1 MEGVSYVQLNSS
13 AISAAGLT
21 SHQSGPRRSSPVMDG
36 AANVLGMSS
45 SDLRTAMQSGQ
56 SLSSIASSKG
66 ISQDTLIAAMATSIE
81 QANPSISVD
90 QATKVATAIATRTPS
105 SGGTQSPDP
114 NSSVQ
119 GASATGATHG
129 HHGHHR
135 HHAVSAA
142 MDSAAQTLGM
152 TTSDLTASLQN
163 GQSLSSIATSKGVS
177 QTDLINAM
185 STALAGAD
193 SNLSA
198 AQATQ
203 LATAMVNGPSQSSGA
218 SPWATGSAGQS
229 STISIAA

>member
-1 MEGVSYVQLNSS
+1 
-13 AISAAGLT
+13 
-21 SHQSGPRRSSPVMDG
+21 
-36 AANVLGMSS
+36 
-45 SDLRTAMQSGQ
+45 MQSGQ

-90 QATKVATAIATRTPS
+90 QATKVATAIAARTPGS
-105 SGGTQSPDP
+105 ASQAPDP

-119 GASATGATHG
+119 GAGATGATQG

-142 MDSAAQTLGM
+142 VDSAAQLLGT
-152 TTSDLTASLQN
+152 TTSDLATSLQN

-203 LATAMVNGPSQSSGA
+203 LATSMVNGPSQGNGA
-218 SPWATGSAGQS
+218 SPWATGSAGRS
-229 STISIAA
+229 STFSVAA

>member
-1 MEGVSYVQLNSS
+1 VDGVSYVQLNSP

-21 SHQSGPRRSSPVMDG
+21 TSQSGPRRSGPVVDG
-36 AANVLGMSS
+36 AANVLGMSP

-81 QANPSISVD
+81 QANPSISAD
-90 QATKVATAIATRTPS
+90 QATKVATAVAARTPGS
-105 SGGTQSPDP
+105 TSQAPDP

-119 GASATGATHG
+119 GAGATNG

-142 MDSAAQTLGM
+142 MDSAAQTLGT
-152 TTSDLTASLQN
+152 TTSDLATSLQN

-203 LATAMVNGPSQSSGA
+203 LATSIVNGPSQGNSA
-218 SPWATGSAGQS
+218 SPWTAGSAGRS
-229 STISIAA
+229 STFSVAA

>member
-1 MEGVSYVQLNSS
+1 
-13 AISAAGLT
+13 
-21 SHQSGPRRSSPVMDG
+21 MDG

-81 QANPSISVD
+81 QANPSISAD
-90 QATKVATAIATRTPS
+90 QATKVATAIAARTPGS
-105 SGGTQSPDP
+105 ASQAPDP

-119 GASATGATHG
+119 GAGATHG

-142 MDSAAQTLGM
+142 MDSAAQLLGT
-152 TTSDLTASLQN
+152 TTSDLATSLQN
-163 GQSLSSIATSKGVS
+163 GQSLSSIATSKGVG

-203 LATAMVNGPSQSSGA
+203 LATSMVNRPSQGNGA
-218 SPWATGSAGQS
+218 SPWTTGSTGSAGRS
-229 STISIAA
+229 STFSVAA

>member
-1 MEGVSYVQLNSS
+1 VDGVSYVQLNSS

-21 SHQSGPRRSSPVMDG
+21 TSQSGPRRSSPVMDG

-81 QANPSISVD
+81 QANPSISAD
-90 QATKVATAIATRTPS
+90 QATKVATAIAARTPGS
-105 SGGTQSPDP
+105 ASQAPDP

-119 GASATGATHG
+119 GAGATHG

-142 MDSAAQTLGM
+142 MDSAAQTLGT
-152 TTSDLTASLQN
+152 TTSDLATSLQN

-198 AQATQ
+198 GQATQ
-203 LATAMVNGPSQSSGA
+203 LATSIVNGPSQGNGA
-218 SPWATGSAGQS
+218 SPWTTGSAGRS
-229 STISIAA
+229 STFSVAA

>member
-1 MEGVSYVQLNSS
+1 VEGVSYVQLNSS

-21 SHQSGPRRSSPVMDG
+21 TSQSGPRRSSPVMDG

-81 QANPSISVD
+81 QANPTISAD
-90 QATKVATAIATRTPS
+90 QATKVATAIATRTPGS
-105 SGGTQSPDP
+105 ASPAPDP

-119 GASATGATHG
+119 GTGTTGAAKH
-129 HHGHHR
+129 HHGHHH

-152 TTSDLTASLQN
+152 SASDLSTSLQN

-185 STALAGAD
+185 ATALQGAD

-198 AQATQ
+198 AQAAQ
-203 LATAMVNGPSQSSGA
+203 LATSMVNGPSQNRGA
-218 SPWATGSAGQS
+218 SPWSTGSAGQT
-229 STISIAA
+229 STISVAA

>member
-1 MEGVSYVQLNSS
+1 
-13 AISAAGLT
+13 
-21 SHQSGPRRSSPVMDG
+21 MDG

-66 ISQDTLIAAMATSIE
+66 INQDTLIAAMATSIE

-90 QATKVATAIATRTPS
+90 QATKVATAIAT
-105 SGGTQSPDP
+105 
-114 NSSVQ
+114 
-119 GASATGATHG
+119 HG

-135 HHAVSAA
+135 HDAVSAA

-152 TTSDLTASLQN
+152 TTSDLTSSLQN

-203 LATAMVNGPSQSSGA
+203 LATAMVNGPSQGSSA

>member
-1 MEGVSYVQLNSS
+1 
-13 AISAAGLT
+13 
-21 SHQSGPRRSSPVMDG
+21 
-36 AANVLGMSS
+36 
-45 SDLRTAMQSGQ
+45 MQSGQ

-66 ISQDTLIAAMATSIE
+66 ISQDTLIAAMTTSIE

-90 QATKVATAIATRTPS
+90 QATKVATAIATRTPPA
-105 SGGTQSPDP
+105 GGSQPLDP
-114 NSSVQ
+114 NSSIQ
-119 GASATGATHG
+119 GAGATGATHG

-142 MDSAAQTLGM
+142 MDSAAQLLG
-152 TTSDLTASLQN
+152 TTANDLATSLQS

-203 LATAMVNGPSQSSGA
+203 LATSMVNGPSQGNGA
-218 SPWATGSAGQS
+218 SPWTTGSAGRS
-229 STISIAA
+229 STFSVAA